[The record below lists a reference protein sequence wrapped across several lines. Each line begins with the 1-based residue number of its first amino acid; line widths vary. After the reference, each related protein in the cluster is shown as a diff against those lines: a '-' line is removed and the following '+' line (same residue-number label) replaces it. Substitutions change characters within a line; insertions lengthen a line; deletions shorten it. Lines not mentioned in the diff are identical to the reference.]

1 MKAAMQCSCSMHSQ
15 SVFRL
20 HAGFCLN
27 QGPSG
32 KLWLESLAADFW
44 DRCWAV
50 SWCGVISGDEEMHT
64 HNTEQLQPPSIRG
77 VQHRRPAILRYVRQ
91 GRTFNSD
98 ISFSSKHLASIVHH
112 TFHNGLGSL
121 LEFRTDRTDGLLRI
135 KSCAVYI
142 HTVIKK
148 SRWKF

>member
-1 MKAAMQCSCSMHSQ
+1 M
-15 SVFRL
+15 
-20 HAGFCLN
+20 
-27 QGPSG
+27 SG
-32 KLWLESLAADFW
+32 
-44 DRCWAV
+44 V
-50 SWCGVISGDEEMHT
+50 SWFGVISGDEEMHT

-112 TFHNGLGSL
+112 TFHNGLGTL
-121 LEFRTDRTDGLLRI
+121 LEFRTDRTDLDTDGLLRM
-135 KSCAVYI
+135 KNCAVYV

-148 SRWKF
+148 SR

>member
-32 KLWLESLAADFW
+32 KLWLEF
-44 DRCWAV
+44 RV
-50 SWCGVISGDEEMHT
+50 SGCRFLRSVLSGVLVWCHLGGRGDAHT
-64 HNTEQLQPPSIRG
+64 
-77 VQHRRPAILRYVRQ
+77 QHRAAAQHQRPATLRYVRQ

>member
-1 MKAAMQCSCSMHSQ
+1 MQLQYAQPVSIQTARRLLSKPRAKWKTLIRVSGCRFLR
-15 SVFRL
+15 SVMR
-20 HAGFCLN
+20 
-27 QGPSG
+27 
-32 KLWLESLAADFW
+32 
-44 DRCWAV
+44 V
-50 SWCGVISGDEEMHT
+50 TWCGVISGDEEMHT
-64 HNTEQLQPPSIRG
+64 HNTEQLQPPCILG
-77 VQHRRPAILRYVRQ
+77 AQHQRPAILRYVRQ

-148 SRWKF
+148 SR